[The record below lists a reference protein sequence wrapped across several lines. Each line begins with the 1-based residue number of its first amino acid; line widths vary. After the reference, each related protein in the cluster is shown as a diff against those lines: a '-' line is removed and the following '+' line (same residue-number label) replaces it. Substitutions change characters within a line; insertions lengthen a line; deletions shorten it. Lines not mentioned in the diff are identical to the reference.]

1 MLNVVDVKAATHSGS
16 PTLLVAITCKLP
28 LTKQTNQISWQ
39 NVVKLFFKNYAFFC
53 NAVVFGREN
62 LHALKYPSR
71 AKTSTLNYAQDIKPR
86 RLTHRT
92 STNVPQKS
100 STDCT
105 PSPSSIAAQF
115 SLCPANKQLYKRT
128 SSFTQLTAE
137 KIERKFAAP
146 ANLFSSTWIFQSADY
161 HVQFKL

>member
-1 MLNVVDVKAATHSGS
+1 M
-16 PTLLVAITCKLP
+16 
-28 LTKQTNQISWQ
+28 
-39 NVVKLFFKNYAFFC
+39 VKLLFKNYAFFC
-53 NAVVFGREN
+53 NAVVFGRKK
-62 LHALKYPSR
+62 LHALKHLSR

-115 SLCPANKQLYKRT
+115 SLRPANKQLYKRT

-137 KIERKFAAP
+137 KIDKIRCTCKFIPAP
-146 ANLFSSTWIFQSADY
+146 RGFFSQLTITCNSNSDESDWSASS
-161 HVQFKL
+161 HTRTPKLQDPL